1 MSNKIFPAAVRGL
14 AYSVLKA
21 PEESTIVQQAINAA
35 EVRIANWQNPIW
47 HWELIYTVLFDVPG
61 NIAPGLTVTD
71 LKAMMGFYLARQGRF
86 DSFLYSDPTDNHVNP
101 DDQELALIVANG
113 TYYSPI
119 QRAMGE
125 PGDQFFEDITDF
137 DGPLSLY
144 ANGVLQITPS
154 DYTLLGPGV
163 ALPGYSFDGYVA
175 QWVGTPTG
183 PITADFSFFF
193 RVRFEMDKLAFEEF
207 VNNLWTL
214 GGSESS
220 GSDVL
225 KLVSARVPMV

>member
-14 AYSVLKA
+14 AYNVTKA
-21 PEESTIVQQAINAA
+21 PEDSTTLQRAINAS

-47 HWELIYTVLFDVPG
+47 HWDLIYTVLFDNPG
-61 NIAPGLTVTD
+61 NIASGLTVTD
-71 LKAMMGFYLARQGRF
+71 LKAMMGFYLARQGMF
-86 DSFLYSDPTDNHVNP
+86 DNFLYSDPTDNHVSP
-101 DDQELALIVANG
+101 DDQELNVIVVDG
-113 TYYSPI
+113 IYYTPI

-175 QWVGTPTG
+175 QWTSAPAT
-183 PITADFSFFF
+183 PITADFGFFF
-193 RVRFEMDKLAFEEF
+193 RVRFDLDKMAFEEF
-207 VNNLWTL
+207 VNSLWTL
-214 GGSESS
+214 GGSESQN
-220 GSDVL
+220 SDTL
-225 KLVSARVPMV
+225 KLISARVPKV